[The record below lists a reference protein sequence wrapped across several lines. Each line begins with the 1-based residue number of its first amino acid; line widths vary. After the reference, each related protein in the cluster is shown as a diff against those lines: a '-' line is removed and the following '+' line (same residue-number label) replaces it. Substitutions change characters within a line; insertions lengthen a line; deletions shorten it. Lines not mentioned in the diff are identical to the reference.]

1 MKSLLLIAHGSRVQA
16 SNDEIAALT
25 DRLRDHLKGRFDHVA
40 CAFLELA
47 DPDIPDGIDR
57 CVAAGAT
64 EIVALPYFLS
74 AGRHITEDIP
84 REIAK
89 RNPPGVRIHLADYI
103 GIADGMT
110 ELLLQHCNTT
120 SQGKRG

>member
-25 DRLRDHLKGRFDHVA
+25 GRLRGGLKGSFDHVEH
-40 CAFLELA
+40 AFLELA
-47 DPDIPDGIDR
+47 EPDIPTGIDY
-57 CVAAGAT
+57 CVDAGAT

-89 RNPPGVRIHLADYI
+89 REPPGVRIRLADYI
-103 GIADGMT
+103 GRADGMLDF
-110 ELLLQHCNTT
+110 LLRHCA
-120 SQGKRG
+120 QDKGAACR